1 MIFRHFF
8 DIFHYLIVA
17 FITLGAFLPKKY
29 LTAHM
34 IAANSKIIF
43 KDYGHIKGK
52 YEDCEHRAF
61 HMKAIN
67 NDNAKIMITKDI
79 LFY

>member
-1 MIFRHFF
+1 
-8 DIFHYLIVA
+8 
-17 FITLGAFLPKKY
+17 
-29 LTAHM
+29 M